1 MRQLSVS
8 TRQKYSSLQIMAHLS
23 VLDKKR
29 TVALSSRST
38 VDKRKRE
45 KSLSEKI
52 AVVPG
57 SFDPITNGHLDI
69 IKRAADVFDTVYV
82 AVLNNS
88 SKNPL
93 FTVEERIDLI
103 GQVTKQF
110 TNIRIESS
118 TGLLIEYAQ
127 EKNAK
132 AIVRGLR
139 AVSDFEYEMQITSMN
154 RVLDENIETFFIMT
168 KNQYSFLSSSIVKE
182 VAKYGGNVSELVPV
196 IVERALKEKFNT
208 K

>member
-1 MRQLSVS
+1 M
-8 TRQKYSSLQIMAHLS
+8 
-23 VLDKKR
+23 
-29 TVALSSRST
+29 
-38 VDKRKRE
+38 
-45 KSLSEKI
+45 SEKI

-88 SKNPL
+88 SKTPL
-93 FTVEERIDLI
+93 FSIEERIQLI
-103 GQVTKQF
+103 EEVTK
-110 TNIRIESS
+110 NINNLKIESS
-118 TGLLIEYAQ
+118 SGLLIDYARA
-127 EKNAK
+127 KKAK

-154 RVLDENIETFFIMT
+154 RFLDESIETFFIMT

-182 VAKYGGNVSELVPV
+182 VARYGGSVTGLVPEV
-196 IVERALKEKFNT
+196 VEDALKEKFRY

>member
-1 MRQLSVS
+1 MVERLY
-8 TRQKYSSLQIMAHLS
+8 RF
-23 VLDKKR
+23 
-29 TVALSSRST
+29 TVG
-38 VDKRKRE
+38 KRKRE
-45 KSLSEKI
+45 NQLSEKI

-88 SKNPL
+88 SKQPL
-93 FTVEERIDLI
+93 FNVEERINLI
-103 GQVTKQF
+103 GEVTKQF
-110 TNIRIESS
+110 PNIRIESS

-127 EKNAK
+127 QKKAQ

-154 RVLDENIETFFIMT
+154 RVLDEHIETFFIMT

-182 VAKYGGNVSELVPV
+182 VAKYGGNVSELVPKV
-196 IVERALKEKFNT
+196 VEQALKEKFNT